1 LSRSTASWCRG
12 ASTRSRG
19 QAARSLFASIPRI
32 DDGVITAGFLFDVQ
46 VRFESDDAFE
56 GILRTYAI
64 GGFAD
69 ITLIEV
75 RPC

>member
-1 LSRSTASWCRG
+1 VTFDTPPL
-12 ASTRSRG
+12 
-19 QAARSLFASIPRI
+19 
-32 DDGVITAGFLFDVQ
+32 AGHPIKAGYLFDVP